1 MREWDLPLPLII
13 EEILEPQPE
22 NDDTAENDTGAG
34 QVKQ

>member
-13 EEILEPQPE
+13 EEILEPE
-22 NDDTAENDTGAG
+22 DEETAENDTGAG